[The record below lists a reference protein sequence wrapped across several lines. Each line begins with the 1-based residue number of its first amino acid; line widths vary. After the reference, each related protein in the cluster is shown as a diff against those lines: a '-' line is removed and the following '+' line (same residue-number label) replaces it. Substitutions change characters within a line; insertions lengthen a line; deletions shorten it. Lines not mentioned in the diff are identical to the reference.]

1 MATTPMNALFHRAT
15 TCPDGTAFIYDED
28 VWTYYDLVTDAE
40 QISRAFLVNRHY
52 ALASFWRKTQNHGRE
67 VARLAASNCPAGET
81 RRDN

>member
-40 QISRAFLVNRHY
+40 QISRAFLVNRRY
-52 ALASFWRKTQNHGRE
+52 ALATPRAPCESHNG
-67 VARLAASNCPAGET
+67 V
-81 RRDN
+81 